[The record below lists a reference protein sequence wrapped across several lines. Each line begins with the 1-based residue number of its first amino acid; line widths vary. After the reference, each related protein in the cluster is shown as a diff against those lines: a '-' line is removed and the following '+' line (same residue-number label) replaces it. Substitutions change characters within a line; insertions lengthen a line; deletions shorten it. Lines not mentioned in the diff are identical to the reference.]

1 MSQINTLPSAK
12 GKIETRLYL
21 DECRVPG
28 QDGGMPDSQSTSIRR
43 RGRLK
48 DPDRAWQ
55 RMLSGRRLDLL
66 DPSPMDI
73 EIVDIAH
80 GLARVSRWN
89 GQTKGKFPL
98 SVAQHSVMVERLMS
112 QNAPKLDQRW
122 RLATLLHDAPEY
134 VIGDMIT
141 PFKYALGGIYRDI
154 ESRLSEAVHIRF
166 GLPARLPESVERAI
180 KRADR
185 MAAWIE
191 ATQLAGF
198 TEEEAGKIL
207 QRPRGTPASIRLRPV
222 APEKAAEMFLKRFR
236 LLGGDRG

>member
-112 QNAPKLDQRW
+112 QNAPKLDHWFLYFFLRY
-122 RLATLLHDAPEY
+122 LHHLQLY
-134 VIGDMIT
+134 
-141 PFKYALGGIYRDI
+141 FLYIYN
-154 ESRLSEAVHIRF
+154 L
-166 GLPARLPESVERAI
+166 
-180 KRADR
+180 
-185 MAAWIE
+185 
-191 ATQLAGF
+191 
-198 TEEEAGKIL
+198 
-207 QRPRGTPASIRLRPV
+207 
-222 APEKAAEMFLKRFR
+222 
-236 LLGGDRG
+236 

>member
-1 MSQINTLPSAK
+1 
-12 GKIETRLYL
+12 
-21 DECRVPG
+21 
-28 QDGGMPDSQSTSIRR
+28 MPDSQSTSIRR

-122 RLATLLHDAPEY
+122 RLAALLHDAPEY

-222 APEKAAEMFLKRFR
+222 APEKAAEMFLKAKNHLPFR
-236 LLGGDRG
+236 CGDKLSRKLFSFMKLCF